1 MQELSDSTPSSSA
14 HAMEEPS
21 SGSEAPSEASEV
33 RSEATEGYNTSG
45 DDSDEEQVA
54 GCESCGES
62 DYEDALSEADDDAS
76 VDSDASRD
84 VEHAQT
90 NDAGP
95 ACSMCFVPL
104 DLSKLVTAKD
114 GEVLTCDGSCGRD
127 VPWQELR
134 FHCVTDCDF
143 GMCTACA
150 GIKRRERFVAQ
161 PASPSPRPPPAPL
174 PSTPLQPRAPQSPSP
189 LPSSAQPQQSTSGH
203 SIPRSQLPQIV
214 ACRMLSRLSRP
225 VACCRGLSHNLKT
238 GNLAHYGVVTQQHME
253 RIISTAPCI
262 LNLS

>member
-76 VDSDASRD
+76 ADSDAARD
-84 VEHAQT
+84 IEHAQT

-134 FHCVTDCDF
+134 FHCVTDCDL
-143 GMCTACA
+143 TCA
-150 GIKRRERFVAQ
+150 LRVLESSGASDS
-161 PASPSPRPPPAPL
+161 SPSQHHHRLAHHRRLSHPRL
-174 PSTPLQPRAPQSPSP
+174 
-189 LPSSAQPQQSTSGH
+189 SSHG
-203 SIPRSQLPQIV
+203 
-214 ACRMLSRLSRP
+214 RLSRHRLCRRPLSRNSRPRGTVFRDHSFRRLWP
-225 VACCRGLSHNLKT
+225 VACCRGCRGLSH
-238 GNLAHYGVVTQQHME
+238 AVVAC
-253 RIISTAPCI
+253 RIT
-262 LNLS
+262 